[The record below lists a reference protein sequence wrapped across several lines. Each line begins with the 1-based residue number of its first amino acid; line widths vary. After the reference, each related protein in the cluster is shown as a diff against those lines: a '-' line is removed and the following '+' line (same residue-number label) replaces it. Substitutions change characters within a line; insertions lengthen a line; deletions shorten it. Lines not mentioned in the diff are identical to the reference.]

1 MESRIESVKA
11 IRFQTHEIRDALLEL
26 AQTSD
31 DPKTSSEANCLAVYE
46 LENFEFL
53 VSMII
58 WYDLLFA
65 VNIVSKT
72 LQAKDMQIDIA
83 IEQLKGVDPLHR
95 HPLF

>member
-1 MESRIESVKA
+1 MKDHIPSLTVKPLSQTRWESRIESVKA

-31 DPKTSSEANCLAVYE
+31 DPKTSSKGNCLVAYE
-46 LENFEFL
+46 LENFKFL

-65 VNIVSKT
+65 INIISKN
-72 LQAKDMQIDIA
+72 LQAKDM
-83 IEQLKGVDPLHR
+83 
-95 HPLF
+95 